1 VASTE
6 KGDDRRRKCW
16 RWRASR
22 WIGYQSDECQARK
35 LFKAIHRKCKL
46 WKAKGPHATGVHVLT
61 SLPLLSLKKLSYEI
75 DDDAITKFFGAL
87 DSEVKAVRWLHHKD
101 SGDFKGV

>member
-1 VASTE
+1 
-6 KGDDRRRKCW
+6 
-16 RWRASR
+16 
-22 WIGYQSDECQARK
+22 
-35 LFKAIHRKCKL
+35 LL
-46 WKAKGPHATGVHVLT
+46 
-61 SLPLLSLKKLSYEI
+61 LLSLKKLSYEI